1 MGCDWSKSAASF
13 EELHDAPYSLLS
25 VSVEEGGRAQHKASK
40 RASKKR
46 DKRKARD
53 AAKGQD
59 DSAPVVPKSSSSIS
73 DGDIRGAHKSM
84 TPSLTLPGRPEG
96 ANRRGEDLE
105 VAPNKG
111 ITVPAIASGGAKP
124 SLGLGLKLDIS
135 KAISQG
141 REPTERQLRKEKLD
155 RYENECTKVEE
166 FMYVGGIRVAQN
178 IQLLKAVGIT
188 HVINCSAITTE
199 NFFPETFS
207 YKSLYMNDSPGE
219 DLACHIYSVVAVID
233 EVRRRGQKV
242 LVHCTQ
248 GVSRSCS
255 FCIAYLMLL
264 EKISYD
270 DGFQRLKARR
280 GICNPNPGRSHFLP
294 FPAPLL
300 TDTRF
305 HTHESTFYISR
316 PIYCCG
322 PASHNG
328 ESCLA
333 PPQVVA

>member
-13 EELHDAPYSLLS
+13 EDLHDAPYSLLS
-25 VSVEEGGRAQHKASK
+25 VSVEEGGRAPFKAGK

-59 DSAPVVPKSSSSIS
+59 DSATVVPKSSSANS
-73 DGDIRGAHKSM
+73 DGDTRGAHKSM
-84 TPSLTLPGRPEG
+84 MPSLNLPGRPEG
-96 ANRRGEDLE
+96 ANRRGEDE
-105 VAPNKG
+105 NDKKG
-111 ITVPAIASGGAKP
+111 INVAAIASGGAKP
-124 SLGLGLKLDIS
+124 ALGLKLDLS

-199 NFFPETFS
+199 NFFPETFT

-233 EVRRRGQKV
+233 EVRRKGQKV

-264 EKISYD
+264 EKISYE

-280 GICNPNPGRSHFLP
+280 GICNPNPGRARLLPRPLFTTHLCTHAYILFRRLTFLHFP
-294 FPAPLL
+294 G
-300 TDTRF
+300 RV
-305 HTHESTFYISR
+305 S
-316 PIYCCG
+316 
-322 PASHNG
+322 
-328 ESCLA
+328 A
-333 PPQVVA
+333 PPVRLRRL